1 MFVVLFALPSAIVNG
16 QNIFFSEVGMPV
28 LENPTDA
35 LSPYVAPMPLTVA
48 DVPVIDMLVG
58 ETRTL
63 HVWIN
68 LNDLPSAES
77 ILSVALDVESSHLSV
92 AHPLDFVVSDPWNR
106 TFGRQRW
113 TGVVN
118 GALGSAESRMWL
130 TNARA
135 IHLSDS
141 SNQFGV
147 GMSNDEIIASGDSGH
162 DSHSGSFYLGE
173 LDFHADGRGRTGL
186 YFRTGDIKTM
196 IQRPGSTFV
205 PAQLHYGGNVLTPP
219 IPGDMPGGGD
229 PITSDLMYA
238 DAIINVRVAEPSAA
252 LLAACGTFSLLSIHL
267 LRQREHRRRGTV
279 ESQCL
284 HRPGRIPAI
293 FERWRVR

>member
-1 MFVVLFALPSAIVNG
+1 MPNCFPIRACLVVALFAFPSAIVNG

-28 LENPTDA
+28 LEDPTDA
-35 LSPYVAPMPLTVA
+35 LSPYVAPTPLTVA

-68 LNDLPSAES
+68 LNDLSAAES
-77 ILSVALDVESSHLSV
+77 IVTLGLDVESSHLRV
-92 AHPLDFVVSDPWNR
+92 AHPLSFVVSDPSNR
-106 TFGRQRW
+106 TFGLQRW
-113 TGVVN
+113 SQVVN

-135 IHLSDS
+135 LHLADS
-141 SNQFGV
+141 SNRYGV
-147 GMSNDEIIASGDSGH
+147 GMRNDEIVASGDSGH

-186 YFRTGDIKTM
+186 YFRTGDATTM
-196 IQRPGSTFV
+196 IQRPGSTFA
-205 PAQLHYGGNVLTPP
+205 PAQLHYGGNVLTPS
-219 IPGDMPGGGD
+219 IPGNVSGSGD

-238 DAIINVRVAEPSAA
+238 DAIINVRVPEPSATLVA
-252 LLAACGTFSLLSIHL
+252 VCGIFSLLSIHL
-267 LRQREHRRRGTV
+267 LRRRRI
-279 ESQCL
+279 
-284 HRPGRIPAI
+284 GRAAPSATAGLSS
-293 FERWRVR
+293 RGN